1 MMIESKFRKMF
12 YARIGIGLFLFLLI
26 LSFSINE
33 LRNPDE
39 TTKQSLILAFVVFF
53 LIIYFSI
60 DLFKDFTLKIMD
72 NGIEKTSLIF
82 RTKQFIAFDSISSLD
97 RQKTRLRS
105 TRGIN
110 ISDGYHYSILQLK
123 NGKTLIIS
131 PDNFENYTEIIE
143 IIKSSI
149 E

>member
-1 MMIESKFRKMF
+1 MF
-12 YARIGIGLFLFLLI
+12 CVRIGIGLFLFLLI
-26 LSFSINE
+26 LSFYVNE
-33 LRNPDE
+33 LRNPNE
-39 TTKQSLILAFVVFF
+39 TTKQSLIQAFAGFF
-53 LIIYFSI
+53 LITYLLI

-97 RQKTRLRS
+97 RQKTRPRS

-131 PDNFENYTEIIE
+131 PDNFGNFTEIME
-143 IIKSSI
+143 IIKSRN

>member
-1 MMIESKFRKMF
+1 M
-12 YARIGIGLFLFLLI
+12 AIGLFLFLLI
-26 LSFSINE
+26 FSFCLNG

-39 TTKQSLILAFVVFF
+39 TTKQSLTLAFVALSF
-53 LIIYFSI
+53 IIYLSI
-60 DLFKDFTLKIMD
+60 DLFKDFTLKIME

-82 RTKQFIAFDSISSLD
+82 RTKQFIAFDSISSVD

-131 PDNFENYTEIIE
+131 PDNFENYTEIIDA
-143 IIKSSI
+143 IKSRI
-149 E
+149 ELMHVA

>member
-1 MMIESKFRKMF
+1 MVIESKFRKLF
-12 YARIGIGLFLFLLI
+12 CIRIGIGLSLFLLI
-26 LSFSINE
+26 LFFCVNG
-33 LRNPDE
+33 LKNPDE
-39 TTKQSLILAFVVFF
+39 TTNQSIILAFVVLFF
-53 LIIYFSI
+53 ITYLSI
-60 DLFKDFTLKIMD
+60 DLFKNFTLKIME

-105 TRGIN
+105 TRGMN
-110 ISDGYHYSILQLK
+110 ISDGCHYSILQLK
-123 NGKTLIIS
+123 NGNTLIIS

-143 IIKSSI
+143 VIKNRI

>member
-1 MMIESKFRKMF
+1 M
-12 YARIGIGLFLFLLI
+12 
-26 LSFSINE
+26 
-33 LRNPDE
+33 RNPDE
-39 TTKQSLILAFVVFF
+39 TTKQSLILAFVVLLFITY
-53 LIIYFSI
+53 LSI
-60 DLFKDFTLKIMD
+60 DLFKDFTLKIME

-82 RTKQFIAFDSISSLD
+82 RTKQFIAFDSISSIG

-110 ISDGYHYSILQLK
+110 ISDGYHYNILQLK
-123 NGKTLIIS
+123 NGNTLIIS

-143 IIKSSI
+143 VIKSRI